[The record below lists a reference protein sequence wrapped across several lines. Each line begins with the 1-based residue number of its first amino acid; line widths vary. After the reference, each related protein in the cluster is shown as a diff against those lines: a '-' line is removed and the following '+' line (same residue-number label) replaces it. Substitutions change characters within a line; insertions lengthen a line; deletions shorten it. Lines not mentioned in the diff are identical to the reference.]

1 MQECSS
7 TPGKPTLKQFS
18 KRKKN
23 KDKSWKFECNR
34 QYNSGPHLDDPD
46 LDIVYYVLENRGAL
60 GPQNKQKKYNTLIG
74 GTFAIQPNISC
85 RPFFANKV
93 NLLRPLT
100 SFVEE
105 LLCGCLIGL

>member
-1 MQECSS
+1 MQECSP

-34 QYNSGPHLDDPD
+34 QYNSDPHLDDLD

-60 GPQNKQKKYNTLIG
+60 GPQNKQKNYNTLLG
-74 GTFAIQPNISC
+74 GTFGIQPNISC
-85 RPFFANKV
+85 RPFFANIV

-105 LLCGCLIGL
+105 LLCECLIGL

>member
-1 MQECSS
+1 MQECSPI
-7 TPGKPTLKQFS
+7 PGKPTLNQFS

-23 KDKSWKFECNR
+23 KDKSWKFERNR
-34 QYNSGPHLDDPD
+34 QYNSDPHLDDLD

-60 GPQNKQKKYNTLIG
+60 GPQNKQKNYNTLLG
-74 GTFAIQPNISC
+74 GTFGIQPNISC
-85 RPFFANKV
+85 RPFFANIV

-105 LLCGCLIGL
+105 LLCECLIGL